1 MARARHAVGTPIGD
15 DADMRP
21 HHLALR
27 PYSAVLAGVLALTLV
42 AGCDQVS
49 SVLPAARP
57 PAFQGQ
63 TAPAIQLGSG
73 TTSAG
78 PWTGWLYP
86 TAPGSCIVVIEN
98 GKRGEPS
105 CSFGS
110 EPFNGDIGIGVSFGE
125 TGTMAAGST
134 LHETAD
140 VAVITLGT
148 GEVVRVPVVR
158 PGGPVANGYGY
169 LMARFEAGTEITLI
183 VLLDASGN
191 ELESYPFGT

>member
-1 MARARHAVGTPIGD
+1 
-15 DADMRP
+15 MRR
-21 HHLALR
+21 HHLAAQPHPAL
-27 PYSAVLAGVLALTLV
+27 LAGVLALTLF

-49 SVLPAARP
+49 SVLPSARP

-86 TAPGSCIVVIEN
+86 TAAGSCIVVIEN
-98 GKRGEPS
+98 GKPGEPN

-125 TGTMAAGST
+125 TGTMATGST
-134 LHETAD
+134 LHATAD
-140 VAVITLGT
+140 VAAITLAS
-148 GEVVRVPVVR
+148 GEVVRIPVVR
-158 PGGPVANGYGY
+158 PGGPVANDHGYF
-169 LMARFEAGTEITLI
+169 MARFDAGTEITLI